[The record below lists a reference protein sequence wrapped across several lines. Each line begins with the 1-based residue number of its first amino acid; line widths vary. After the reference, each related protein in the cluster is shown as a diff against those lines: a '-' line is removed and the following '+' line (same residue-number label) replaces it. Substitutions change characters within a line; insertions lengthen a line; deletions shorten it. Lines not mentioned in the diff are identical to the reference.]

1 MSHSWVHE
9 NKKEFI
15 SWINETFAEYKFTN
29 KTSSDG
35 KQMFK
40 FQSFIRDYLES
51 TSPFRGLLI
60 YHGLGSGKTCTSI
73 IVAENLKTQRNIL
86 VLLPGSLR
94 PNFNKSL
101 LSGECFTDNY
111 KNMNNISKKYT
122 IITYNANNTVQ
133 KLDDMGSIDNFLI
146 VIDEAHNLIKNI
158 VNQSKIG
165 IAIYKKL
172 RDAKN
177 IKLLLLTGTPIV
189 NKPFEIAIIANM
201 LKGKMFVPRFII
213 SKGVDLNDLD
223 NFTKYLNDLEYVNY
237 CEPNLKKRYFDIYFT
252 YETGSPNFQKA
263 LDDVLL
269 TGQKEYNLEAMYN
282 QKESMT
288 YTLFPESENEFDTH
302 FVSNI
307 ADNRV
312 RLRRKDILRQ
322 RMIGLISYF
331 KGGDKSKYPT
341 EIVKPITYIQMSDF
355 QFIEYAN
362 IRYIEKK
369 AEKGGASGSKTNLR
383 SKKKS
388 ISSSSMYRIY
398 SRQFGN
404 FVFPAEI
411 NKPFSNPQ
419 IEERFKSKK
428 AGEYKNNNKDNTEI
442 QKALLLEEQLN
453 EADVD
458 DVDYKKSIKQKQHRE
473 YQTRLLKS
481 MKELSDNK
489 EKYLNIKNGQLDKLS
504 PKMKL
509 IFENI
514 NKNEGLVLVYSQ
526 FVTVEGLGVF
536 GIMLEANGYEK
547 LQVGNKN
554 NSKSLRYCRYSGKE
568 TREDRE
574 QILKIFTDPKNKNG
588 DICKIILVSESGAQ
602 GLDLK
607 NIRQVHIME
616 SFWHEVRIKQV
627 IGRAV
632 RYESH
637 KELPPDK
644 RNVEIYRYLM
654 VFTEKQL
661 EEFLSMFGGPKSSR
675 ERITSDE
682 YIHITSIKKEEIIS
696 EVLDV
701 MKESAVDCNLNKLFN
716 EPNINCIDFGKETGM
731 SYYPDIKKDFIHFVE
746 EKKKFRAKRGILLK
760 NGLIIFQSNNKKS
773 RQFYKN
779 GKLTTHTGKLGEKNI
794 NKKVAFDVNTKK
806 VYDLRIYLKDKK
818 LVDLGSMGP
827 QGKLI

>member
-1 MSHSWVHE
+1 MSISWVHE
-9 NKKEFI
+9 NKKEFL

-29 KTSSDG
+29 KTTIEG
-35 KQMFK
+35 KKMFK
-40 FQSFIRDYLES
+40 FQLFIRDYLQN
-51 TSPFRGLLI
+51 TSPFRGVLI

-73 IVAENLKTQRNIL
+73 VVAENLKTQRNIL
-86 VLLPGSLR
+86 VLLPGALR
-94 PNFNKSL
+94 PNFNQSL
-101 LSGECFTDNY
+101 LSGECFTDDY
-111 KNMNNISKKYT
+111 KTMNNISKKYT

-133 KLDDMGSIDNFLI
+133 KLDDIGSIDNFLI

-177 IKLLLLTGTPIV
+177 IKLVLLTGTPIV
-189 NKPFEIAIIANM
+189 NKPFEVAIIANM

-213 SKGVDLNDLD
+213 TKGVDLKDLD
-223 NFTKYLNDLEYVNY
+223 KFTTYLNELEYVNY

-252 YETGSPNFQKA
+252 YPTWSPNFQKA
-263 LDDVLL
+263 IDEVINI
-269 TGQKEYNLEAMYN
+269 GQKTYNLEAMYN

-288 YTLFPESENEFDTH
+288 YTLFPESENDFDEH
-302 FVSNI
+302 FVSSI
-307 ADNRV
+307 ADNRE
-312 RLRRKDILRQ
+312 RLNRKDILRR
-322 RMIGLISYF
+322 RMVGLISYF
-331 KGGDKSKYPT
+331 KGGDRSKYPSQ
-341 EIVKPITYIQMSDF
+341 IVKPLIYIPMSEF
-355 QFIEYAN
+355 QFVEYAN

-383 SKKKS
+383 GKKRKTVT
-388 ISSSSMYRIY
+388 SSMYRIY

-404 FVFPAEI
+404 FVFPSEI
-411 NKPFSNPQ
+411 NKPFSNPK

-428 AGEYKNNNKDNTEI
+428 AGEYKNNNKDNKEME
-442 QKALLLEEQLN
+442 KALALEEKLN
-453 EADVD
+453 EADEND
-458 DVDYKKSIKQKQHRE
+458 ADYKKTIKQKQHKE
-473 YQTRLLKS
+473 YQIRLQNA
-481 MKELSDNK
+481 MKDLYDNK
-489 EKYLNIKNGQLDKLS
+489 EKYLNIHNGQLDKLS

-536 GIMLEANGYEK
+536 SILLEANGYSR
-547 LQVGNKN
+547 LQLGNKN
-554 NSKSLRYCRYSGKE
+554 NSISQRYCVYSGKE
-568 TREDRE
+568 SREDRE
-574 QILKIFTDPKNKNG
+574 EILKIFTNPKNKDG

-637 KELPPDK
+637 KELPPEK

-654 VFTEKQL
+654 TFTDKQV
-661 EEFLSMFGGPKSSR
+661 EEFISMFGGPKSSR
-675 ERITSDE
+675 ERTTSDE
-682 YIHITSIKKEEIIS
+682 YIHLTSQKKEEIIN
-696 EVLDV
+696 EVLHV
-701 MKESAVDCNLNKLFN
+701 MKESAVDCELNKVYN
-716 EPNINCIDFGKETGM
+716 EDNINCLNFGKETGI
-731 SYYPDIKKDFIHFVE
+731 SYFPDIRRDFIHVVE
-746 EKKKFRAKRGILLK
+746 EGKKFKGKRGILLK
-760 NGLIIFQSNNKKS
+760 DGVIVIQSEKKELQTFKSGKPTLFNKKLEK
-773 RQFYKN
+773 KN
-779 GKLTTHTGKLGEKNI
+779 VS
-794 NKKVAFDVNTKK
+794 KKVVYDMNSLK
-806 VYDLRIYLKDKK
+806 VYDLDIYLSNKK
-818 LVDLGSMGP
+818 LVELGSIGY